1 MISLTLVFFTSF
13 LFSGLIEGLTKFNSN
28 IINYKDITLVS
39 NSCCTILCLRCI
51 CLFFSLN
58 ILLLTLTIATWL
70 SQHIDTCGV
79 GLVHKGIFAK
89 RFISHST
96 SELAFSKAI
105 NSTSIVDRVMQVCLT
120 DFQETA
126 LLPRMKTYPLVDFI
140 SSEFEI
146 QYASLNPSRT
156 LGNQLNHKP

>member
-13 LFSGLIEGLTKFNSN
+13 LFSGLIEGSTKFNSD
-28 IINYKDITLVS
+28 IINYKDITPVS
-39 NSCCTILCLRCI
+39 NSCRTILCLKRI

-58 ILLLTLTIATWL
+58 ILLLTLAIATWL

-105 NSTSIVDRVMQVCLT
+105 NREKNSVFSS
-120 DFQETA
+120 
-126 LLPRMKTYPLVDFI
+126 LPRFHQRSDPLRLWADQP
-140 SSEFEI
+140 EI
-146 QYASLNPSRT
+146 WRRGS
-156 LGNQLNHKP
+156 